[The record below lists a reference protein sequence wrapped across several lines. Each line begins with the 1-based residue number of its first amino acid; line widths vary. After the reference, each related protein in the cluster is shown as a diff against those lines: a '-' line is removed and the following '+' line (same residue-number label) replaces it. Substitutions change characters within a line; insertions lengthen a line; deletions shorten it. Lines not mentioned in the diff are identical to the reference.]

1 MCIIKGEQL
10 HIKCRKTSDIKLSM
24 NKKEA
29 QSYWL
34 YSNKKS
40 AATSSSGN
48 E

>member
-10 HIKCRKTSDIKLSM
+10 HIKCRKTSDIKLSV

-34 YSNKKS
+34 YSNKKERS
-40 AATSSSGN
+40 YKLIR
-48 E
+48 